1 MGKMLVPT
9 IVMAVI
15 AIVFLIYVQFRQPGL
30 VVPSLKNGGILLL
43 QIIPILIFAFVIV
56 GLIPAIVPKEAIAKW
71 VGEGSGM
78 KGILIG
84 SAAGGLMPGPP
95 YAVFPIVAG
104 LYKQGAGIGAMVAF
118 LTSWSTWQLARIP
131 FVVALMGP
139 KFTIIWI
146 ASIIIFIPI
155 AGLIASYLG
164 RI

>member
-84 SAAGGLMPGPP
+84 SAAGGLIPGPP

>member
-1 MGKMLVPT
+1 
-9 IVMAVI
+9 MAVI

-84 SAAGGLMPGPP
+84 SAAGGLIPGPP

>member
-9 IVMAVI
+9 VVMLVI
-15 AIVFLIYVQFRQPGL
+15 AIALVIYAQYHQPGL
-30 VVPSLKNGGILLL
+30 LFPSLKNGGVLLL
-43 QIIPILIFAFVIV
+43 QILPILIFAFVIV
-56 GLIPAIVPKEAIAKW
+56 GLIPVIIPKEAIARL

-78 KGILIG
+78 RGILVG

-104 LYKQGAGIGAMVAF
+104 LYKQGAGIGPMVAF

-131 FVVALMGP
+131 FVVALLGP
-139 KFTIIWI
+139 RFTIIWF

-155 AGLIASYLG
+155 VGLLASYFE
-164 RI
+164 RV